1 MCEASSKSPDSFH
14 STELVL
20 SYAAQQ
26 AHHNKAA
33 PTSAE
38 LDEQDGENSEVDNDG
53 AFVAVSR
60 AGRMKQVP
68 TNGQLIFLTGFGFQA
83 YQMAKAC
90 GRSWTSRPQN
100 YAKS

>member
-68 TNGQLIFLTGFGFQA
+68 TNGQLKKDRKPADLAHRVWLPSSSDG
-83 YQMAKAC
+83 K
-90 GRSWTSRPQN
+90 SR
-100 YAKS
+100 